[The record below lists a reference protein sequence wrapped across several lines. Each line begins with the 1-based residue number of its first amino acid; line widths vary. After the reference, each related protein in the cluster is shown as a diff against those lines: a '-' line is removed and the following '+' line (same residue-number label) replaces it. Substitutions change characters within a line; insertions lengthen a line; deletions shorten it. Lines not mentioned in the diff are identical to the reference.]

1 LGAAC
6 HFAQCLVISNTDFFK
21 KLFGTSLGIIIS
33 FGLLLAWTAVSTAF
47 IARQAKK
54 KDF

>member
-1 LGAAC
+1 LGAVC
-6 HFAQCLVISNTDFFK
+6 HFAQCFFISNADFFK
-21 KLFGTSLGIIIS
+21 KLFGTSLGMIIS